1 MPGRLSRKK
10 ASKSRSLVV
19 IDLSER
25 TTRATLLKWTGEDF
39 AVRDYSFLEA
49 PGLPAKMT
57 RVELAAH
64 LRTVVSSLNGRCRD
78 AVLVLGMQDVLVRSL
93 ELPKSHDTE
102 FREMVKLNTN
112 KYFQQDS
119 SQLVFDCFPVSSEF
133 GGITANTKDAHVVAV
148 GAKQEL
154 FRVLVSAARDAGLHL
169 LRITSTQASIANAV
183 RFAQP
188 ESFGNQVVAI
198 IEFGP
203 RTCAVT
209 AAVRGQPALTRV
221 IELDDATTTGLE
233 EAFATP
239 YPVADEIRGNLIRNR
254 LQKTLFPV
262 GREISAALDY
272 FEAQLNSRATA
283 ALFNGGTER
292 ADLTLETLQ
301 AQLDV
306 PCQRI
311 DISSMVKVE
320 VPNGKGERAPRE
332 LQRLG
337 GCIGAAAAQCVP
349 TLVQINLLAER
360 FEAQAAARRD
370 PVRLATFAAAAAL
383 VGMLAWAGYIRIDL
397 NRTMRDVRQLESQL
411 HGVKTD
417 AADAIKITSAAQKLT
432 ATLAALDQHS
442 TNRFLVAP
450 ALDGLQETMVH
461 DVQVVNLAVQ
471 QNLQT
476 VPGVKPAR
484 TAGGKRTPGKKGYSA
499 ERSSLVIQAKNFGD
513 IKAAD
518 EFMDLIANQE
528 YFKSN
533 LRTVEPVTLK
543 SRTPKQADP
552 LDPGKVYTLFTIEC
566 AYPERILGYE

>member
-1 MPGRLSRKK
+1 
-10 ASKSRSLVV
+10 LVV

-49 PGLPAKMT
+49 PGLQAKMT

-188 ESFGNQVVAI
+188 ESFGNQIVAI

-272 FEAQLNSRATA
+272 FEAQLNSRATV

-397 NRTMRDVRQLESQL
+397 NRTRRDVQQLESQL
-411 HGVKTD
+411 QGVKTD
-417 AADAIKITSAAQKLT
+417 AADAIKITSAAQKLA

-450 ALDGLQETMVH
+450 ALDGLQEAMVP

-476 VPGVKPAR
+476 IPGVKPTR
-484 TAGGKRTPGKKGYSA
+484 KAGGKRTPGNKGYSA

-513 IKAAD
+513 VKAAD

-533 LRTVEPVTLK
+533 LRTIEPVTLK

-552 LDPGKVYTLFTIEC
+552 LDPEKAYTLFTIEC